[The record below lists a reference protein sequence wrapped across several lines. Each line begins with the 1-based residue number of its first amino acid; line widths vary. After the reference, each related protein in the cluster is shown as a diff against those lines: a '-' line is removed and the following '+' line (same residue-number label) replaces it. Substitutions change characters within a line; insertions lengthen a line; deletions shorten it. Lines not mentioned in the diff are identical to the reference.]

1 MSDCRII
8 IVDDHDVVRHGLR
21 ALLEAQ
27 NGWQVVDEARDG
39 REAIDRVR
47 RHKPDVV
54 VMDFSMPGLNGLEA
68 TRQILKAHPVTEVL
82 VLTMH
87 ESEHIAREALSAGA
101 RGYVLKSDAGRDLV
115 NAVESLRV
123 HKPYFTP
130 RVSQMVLD
138 GYLKSASNDG
148 HGGREPREVLTPRER
163 EIVQLLAEGKSN
175 KEVASSLGISA
186 KTTETHRANIMRKLN
201 LHSVSD
207 LVRYAVRN
215 KMVEP

>member
-1 MSDCRII
+1 MSECRII

-21 ALLEAQ
+21 ALIESQ
-27 NGWQVVDEARDG
+27 NGWQVVEEACDG
-39 REAIDRVR
+39 REAIEKVR

-68 TRQILKAHPVTEVL
+68 TRQILKAHPLTEVL

-87 ESEHIAREALSAGA
+87 ESEQIARDALSAGA

-115 NAVESLRV
+115 NAVESLRA

-138 GYLKSASNDG
+138 GYLRSATDG
-148 HGGREPREVLTPRER
+148 RSREPRDVLTPRER
-163 EIVQLLAEGKSN
+163 QIVQLLAEGQSN
-175 KEVASSLGISA
+175 KEVATSLGISA

>member
-1 MSDCRII
+1 MSECRII

-27 NGWQVVDEARDG
+27 AGWQVVDEARDG
-39 REAIDRVR
+39 REAIDKVR
-47 RHKPDVV
+47 RTKPDVV

-68 TRQILKAHPVTEVL
+68 TRQILRAHPVTEVL

-87 ESEHIAREALSAGA
+87 ESEQIAREALSAGA

-130 RVSQMVLD
+130 RVSQMVLE
-138 GYLKSASNDG
+138 GYLKSGLTDG
-148 HGGREPREVLTPRER
+148 RGREPREVLTPRER

-175 KEVASSLGISA
+175 KEVAASLGISA

>member
-1 MSDCRII
+1 MKKVRILLA
-8 IVDDHDVVRHGLR
+8 DDHEVARQGMR
-21 ALLEAQ
+21 SLLEAQ
-27 NGWQVVDEARDG
+27 PGWQVVDEARDG
-39 REAIDRVR
+39 REAIERVR

-87 ESEHIAREALSAGA
+87 ESEQIAREALSAGA

-138 GYLKSASNDG
+138 GYLKNALADG

-175 KEVASSLGISA
+175 KEVASNLGISA

>member
-1 MSDCRII
+1 
-8 IVDDHDVVRHGLR
+8 VDDHDVVRHGLR

-27 NGWQVVDEARDG
+27 PGWQVVDEARDG
-39 REAIDRVR
+39 REAIERVR

-87 ESEHIAREALSAGA
+87 ESEQIAREALSAGA

-138 GYLKSASNDG
+138 GYLKNALADG

-175 KEVASSLGISA
+175 KEVASNLGISA

>member
-1 MSDCRII
+1 MSKVRILI
-8 IVDDHDVVRHGLR
+8 ADDHEVVRKGLR
-21 ALLEAQ
+21 SLLESED
-27 NGWQVVDEARDG
+27 GFEVVGEASHG
-39 REAIDRVR
+39 REAVEKATSAR
-47 RHKPDVV
+47 PDVV
-54 VMDFSMPGLNGLEA
+54 VLDIGMPELNGLEA
-68 TRQILKAHPVTEVL
+68 TRRIVKASPRTEVL
-82 VLTMH
+82 ILTVYETEEVIREVL
-87 ESEHIAREALSAGA
+87 RAGA

-138 GYLKSASNDG
+138 GYLKNASNDG
-148 HGGREPREVLTPRER
+148 HGGREPREILTPRER

-175 KEVASSLGISA
+175 KEVAASLGISA

>member
-1 MSDCRII
+1 MSECRII

-21 ALLEAQ
+21 ALIESQ
-27 NGWQVVDEARDG
+27 NGWQVVDEACDG
-39 REAIDRVR
+39 RGAIEKVR

-68 TRQILKAHPVTEVL
+68 TRQILKAHPLTEVL

-87 ESEHIAREALSAGA
+87 ESEQIARDALSAGA

-115 NAVESLRV
+115 NAVESLRA

-138 GYLKSASNDG
+138 GYLRSATDG
-148 HGGREPREVLTPRER
+148 RSHEPRDVLTPRER
-163 EIVQLLAEGKSN
+163 QIVQLLAEGQSN
-175 KEVASSLGISA
+175 KEVATSLGISA